1 MRDRRLRI
9 AIFYTTMAV
18 ALLVLVT
25 RAQQHVLPSGL
36 ATQVGHNSEAF
47 LFAMLVAAE
56 IQILRTRARTPRLL
70 IGMASCGVLFVALGL
85 ALRASELPATL
96 TTLNE
101 PIIGAGFLLFYMCL
115 PRSRTTALVC
125 AVSVT
130 LCIFVLV
137 DRTFVIDQAESLVP
151 LVLAGP
157 AIDIFDR
164 RLLDGDASGTRV
176 LWMTWV
182 VALTLVAIIL
192 IPVGAWARED
202 LSGGGAVTIDYL
214 RRAIE
219 GYWGWVFV
227 HVYFAFLLGAAWR
240 NSRSAGEREGSH
252 PSLASQGAMTA
263 PQA

>member
-1 MRDRRLRI
+1 
-9 AIFYTTMAV
+9 MAV

-25 RAQQHVLPSGL
+25 RAQQDFLPSGL
-36 ATQVGHNSEAF
+36 ATEVGHKQRGVPLRHARRGRNPDPQDAG
-47 LFAMLVAAE
+47 AHAATADRDGE
-56 IQILRTRARTPRLL
+56 LR
-70 IGMASCGVLFVALGL
+70 CLFVALGL

-125 AVSVT
+125 AASVT
-130 LCIFVLV
+130 LCIVVLV

-164 RLLDGDASGTRV
+164 RLLNGDASGTRA

-182 VALTLVAIIL
+182 VALTLVAIVL
-192 IPVGAWARED
+192 IPVGAWARDD

-227 HVYFAFLLGAAWR
+227 HVYFAFLLGVAWR
-240 NSRSAGEREGSH
+240 NSRSGRRAARETTPRVPRRRER
-252 PSLASQGAMTA
+252 
-263 PQA
+263 